1 MKKLAIAALVA
12 IAFVVSARPAGS
24 VSDTVRV
31 TAIDKVS
38 NTFLPVKG
46 TANGDGTVSLD
57 IATAPGS
64 TSTVK
69 VKQPDSIADGVKVD
83 VLTTATLLVAADP
96 RTDHVILSGFDQTTA
111 TVWIGNSTVTVFT
124 GAKPGDGIVTGSP
137 PVVYTTS
144 AALYGRVVGPASQ
157 TIVVKKVFHSVAP

>member
-1 MKKLAIAALVA
+1 MVRFLLVAALS
-12 IAFVVSARPAGS
+12 IMMDGTAFAADAARVQAF
-24 VSDTVRV
+24 DTVSG
-31 TAIDKVS
+31 TYKPA
-38 NTFLPVKG
+38 KG
-46 TANGDGTVSLD
+46 VDSGDGVTVVL
-57 IATAPGS
+57 ATGSAPGS
-64 TSTVK
+64 VTTVK